1 MFFELGFWSPFPMG
15 GFLAHPW
22 CMREGPGPTSTSYA
36 RLCWYQKGDL
46 VPSKECMWGWAM
58 RRWGGWEKRRER
70 ELGLVY
76 KVKKKKANLKNA
88 FNDQSKNA
96 QMQIFPKYFF
106 SIKLESTGRKRQPY
120 SHRKEKPLMWVMMQR
135 VGNLMK

>member
-1 MFFELGFWSPFPMG
+1 
-15 GFLAHPW
+15 
-22 CMREGPGPTSTSYA
+22 
-36 RLCWYQKGDL
+36 
-46 VPSKECMWGWAM
+46 M

-76 KVKKKKANLKNA
+76 KVKKKKKANLKNA

>member
-1 MFFELGFWSPFPMG
+1 
-15 GFLAHPW
+15 
-22 CMREGPGPTSTSYA
+22 
-36 RLCWYQKGDL
+36 
-46 VPSKECMWGWAM
+46 M

-76 KVKKKKANLKNA
+76 KEKKKANLKNA

>member
-1 MFFELGFWSPFPMG
+1 MG
-15 GFLAHPW
+15 VGYAEVGR
-22 CMREGPGPTSTSYA
+22 MGETEGEGTGA
-36 RLCWYQKGDL
+36 GIQ
-46 VPSKECMWGWAM
+46 SK
-58 RRWGGWEKRRER
+58 
-70 ELGLVY
+70 
-76 KVKKKKANLKNA
+76 KKKKANLKNA
-88 FNDQSKNA
+88 FNDQSKNV